1 MKPEDLTDPCRLFI
15 KELEF
20 RKLLDIKRN
29 ISANKSKYNLMN
41 LEELTNLS
49 DSPVALAVTV
59 STLFHSIT
67 HIIFLFNWIIRLQ
80 IKQ

>member
-20 RKLLDIKRN
+20 RKLLDTKRN

-49 DSPVALAVTV
+49 DSPVALSVTV
-59 STLFHSIT
+59 STFFHSIIHT
-67 HIIFLFNWIIRLQ
+67 IFFNWIIRLQ

>member
-1 MKPEDLTDPCRLFI
+1 
-15 KELEF
+15 
-20 RKLLDIKRN
+20 
-29 ISANKSKYNLMN
+29 MN

-49 DSPVALAVTV
+49 DSPVALSVTV